1 MIYLRPWLILSPPF
15 AASGAEP
22 TGKEQDT
29 YNAARAVLQQ
39 GPEVLQKIEDYE
51 GCQELARMAMSQPT
65 YENEK
70 AAFEGLLWA
79 VDSIACFFDFSDKL
93 EKLIPDLVRFF

>member
-1 MIYLRPWLILSPPF
+1 
-15 AASGAEP
+15 
-22 TGKEQDT
+22 
-29 YNAARAVLQQ
+29 
-39 GPEVLQKIEDYE
+39 
-51 GCQELARMAMSQPT
+51 MAMSQPT

-93 EKLIPDLVRFF
+93 EKLIPDLVSLIMRLICLALVGCGAACDVTTCFCGS